1 MRCAARKA
9 LKCSQP
15 AACDGLS
22 DTLSVSVRGHAEQ
35 PSTCSRL
42 PQPCRLAYPGFLRT
56 ATRLRPAN
64 QLSRERALC

>member
-1 MRCAARKA
+1 MRCTTRKA

-15 AACDGLS
+15 CDGLS

-42 PQPCRLAYPGFLRT
+42 PQPDRSAIQLLLRLPR
-56 ATRLRPAN
+56 R
-64 QLSRERALC
+64 